1 MAANNTAQPDFAK
14 HYGNKRLSDVELVIH
29 EEPDLECKS
38 VRTVRGKRRASASA
52 AAVAEELPGHAVVLM
67 AMSGYCCAA
76 LENWSSSS
84 SEGKYRLELPV
95 LELGKML
102 IQGMY
107 CAQVDLAGLTQQ
119 QLLQLLLL
127 AD

>member
-1 MAANNTAQPDFAK
+1 MSSQLDFSN
-14 HYGNKRLSDVELVIH
+14 HYGNKRLSDVALLIY
-29 EEPDLECKS
+29 EEPSSDECKPLRS
-38 VRTVRGKRRASASA
+38 KRRAPAAA

-67 AMSGYCCAA
+67 AASGYCRAA

-95 LELGKML
+95 PAGQLELGKML